1 MGLTNRLARRA
12 AHRLHVWSWRTRYWW
27 LDTHA
32 GAQAHIVAC
41 CLGVLV
47 VVVQCVHLSVA
58 ALNPQPLR
66 EQHSIIWWVVYLIV
80 ALVAAAVSIAL
91 RPKVDN
97 KPADQVTGP
106 TTQDG
111 QSVKRYWGT
120 HWVDDEFLLG
130 WKITGRDPIKASG
143 GK

>member
-1 MGLTNRLARRA
+1 MGLINRLRERV
-12 AHRLHVWSWRTRYWW
+12 AHRLYVWSWRARYWW
-27 LDTHA
+27 LDTRA

-41 CLGVLV
+41 CLGLLV
-47 VVVQCVHLSVA
+47 VVVQIIHVSVS

-66 EQHSIIWWVVYLIV
+66 EQHSVIWWVVYLIV

-91 RPKVDN
+91 RPKVEN

-106 TTQDG
+106 TTEDG
-111 QSVKRYWGT
+111 QSCRRYWGT
-120 HWVDDEFLLG
+120 HWIEDEFLLA
-130 WKITGRDPIKASG
+130 WKIVGRDPIKASG